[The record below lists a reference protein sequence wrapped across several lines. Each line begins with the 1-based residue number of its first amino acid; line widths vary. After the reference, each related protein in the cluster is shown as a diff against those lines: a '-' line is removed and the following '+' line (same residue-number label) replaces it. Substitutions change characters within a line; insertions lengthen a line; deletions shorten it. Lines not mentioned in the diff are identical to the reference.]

1 MKKHF
6 KKVIAFL
13 LSVSLLTGII
23 NAEETSSDSETV
35 TDTTT
40 DSTDSTDST
49 NSGDEPITPPE
60 DEDPFIPPTVFKEGD
75 TLLRVGIFYSSDIKE
90 SYRLTPSNK
99 DTQLGFDFYSTT
111 EDHEFTY
118 LYTIEKTSDI
128 CYAKGGNLYKYKE
141 SESKWDYRSTTSL
154 SKAIV
159 GGYHIMLPES
169 YANARK
175 LDEAIAKLSE
185 TVENDIIPSSINGEL
200 KILLGSYFTEK
211 EAKAAL
217 EEISDTF
224 EGATLISPSDKN
236 EIVVLDHQSAKI
248 LFYFLDSFEKGLGC
262 YPRKAEGQN
271 NYIKIQSGYYWPGI
285 FEAKRYKTS
294 SSQDVIMLVMISE
307 MEEYVESVVPWE
319 ISSSWPLESLK
330 AFAICVRTY
339 AYANLGRHSSLGFDL
354 CCDSNCQ
361 TSLGHSRVTEGV
373 REAVK
378 ATDGLMMMCEGKPA
392 TAYYSAVTGGS
403 IAAAHEVWNQL
414 PEKYLV
420 GRFTPWEKYE
430 THKYGTWEY
439 TATPK
444 ELCTHMRSRGYTQFK
459 DEIKDIKINRLCENS
474 SYVYSITVTDIHG
487 TEATIFRTRNV
498 KNSMIDY
505 LLSANFVISHNGVI
519 EDGLPDNSTG
529 IYVMTADGLKLL
541 PPENKE
547 QIHVI
552 TSTGIKTSALPNILS
567 VSTSKGAVSL
577 DVLKEAENF
586 VKNAKQSES
595 KNNTANGNFTFIGK
609 GYGHGAG
616 MSQIGVRDLADL
628 GYKYPDILLSY
639 FPNTEIIHFTEFTK
653 PAN

>member
-1 MKKHF
+1 MTTHF
-6 KKVIAFL
+6 RKIIACL
-13 LSVSLLTGII
+13 LSFSLLTGIVY
-23 NAEETSSDSETV
+23 AEETTENGEMV
-35 TDTTT
+35 NDT
-40 DSTDSTDST
+40 ST
-49 NSGDEPITPPE
+49 GEPVTPPE
-60 DEDPFIPPTVFKEGD
+60 DEEPFVPPTVFKEGD
-75 TLLRVGIFYSSDIKE
+75 TLLRVGIFYSPDTKE
-90 SYRLTPSNK
+90 CYRLRPS
-99 DTQLGFDFYSTT
+99 DAQLGFDLYSTT
-111 EDHEFTY
+111 EDHKFTY

-141 SESKWDYRSTTSL
+141 SESKWEYRTTTDV
-154 SKAIV
+154 SKAVV
-159 GGYHIMLPES
+159 GGYHVLLP
-169 YANARK
+169 YVYDNARD
-175 LDEAIAKLSE
+175 LNEAIAELSQTFE
-185 TVENDIIPSSINGEL
+185 EIIIPSSINGEF
-200 KILLGSYFTEK
+200 KILIGSYFTK
-211 EAKAAL
+211 EDAQTAL
-217 EEISDTF
+217 TGIAEHVD
-224 EGATLISPSDKN
+224 GASILSPSKEN
-236 EIVVLDHQSAKI
+236 EVTVLDHQTAEI
-248 LFYFLDSFEKGLGC
+248 LFYFLDSYEKGIGC
-262 YPRKAEGQN
+262 YPKKEDGKY

-294 SSQDVIMLVMISE
+294 STDSLSLVMISE

-319 ISSSWPLESLK
+319 VSSSWPLESLK

-339 AYANLGRHSSLGFDL
+339 AYANLGKHASQGFDL

-361 TSLGHSRVTEGV
+361 TSLGHSRVTDGV

-430 THKYGTWEY
+430 THKYGVWEF

-498 KNSMIDY
+498 KNSMSDY

-519 EDGLPDNSTG
+519 EDGIPDNSTG

-541 PPENKE
+541 PPENKD

-552 TSTGIKTSALPNILS
+552 TSTGIKTSSLPNILS
-567 VSTSKGAVSL
+567 VNTSKGAVSL

-586 VKNAKQSES
+586 VKNAKKVNSEKS
-595 KNNTANGNFTFIGK
+595 TANGNFTFIGK

-628 GYKYPDILLSY
+628 GYKYPDILLQY